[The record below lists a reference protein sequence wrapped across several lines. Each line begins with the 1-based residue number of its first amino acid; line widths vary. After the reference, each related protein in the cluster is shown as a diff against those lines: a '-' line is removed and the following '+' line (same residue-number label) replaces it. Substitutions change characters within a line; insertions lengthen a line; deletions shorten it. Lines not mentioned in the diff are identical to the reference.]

1 MRTITTATL
10 SLILSLALAACSSL
24 EQQPIK
30 DYEEQ
35 GLDTVHKDSRSE
47 LYIRPDITIPLYHKL
62 YIEPITVSY
71 SSQKHS
77 NSPGYV
83 ESDFQFDDN
92 ELAKFQEQF
101 NKAVS
106 EAWSKAENHIVL
118 TKLNP
123 IQEGEQTNAAK
134 QETNND
140 TLIMRVSITDLYLY
154 ASIKNNKAGRNTA
167 LVNESSKMVINMDLL
182 DARTNEVFIRSIDR
196 RTTGYSSGL
205 ERQMSSV
212 SYFNDVHQTFRSWIN
227 QLASRLD

>member
-10 SLILSLALAACSSL
+10 SLLLSLALAACSSI

-30 DYEEQ
+30 DYEEE

-62 YIEPITVSY
+62 YIEPVTVSY

-77 NSPGYV
+77 NSPGLN
-83 ESDFQFDDN
+83 ESDFQFDDS

-106 EAWSKAENHIVL
+106 EAWSKADNHVVL
-118 TKLNP
+118 TELNP
-123 IQEGEQTNAAK
+123 APEGDQANTAEQEAK
-134 QETNND
+134 ND

-167 LVNESSKMVINMDLL
+167 MVTESSKMVINMELL
-182 DARTNEVFIRSIDR
+182 DARTKEVFIRSIDR
-196 RTTGYSSGL
+196 RKTGYSSGPQ
-205 ERQMSSV
+205 RQMTSV
-212 SYFNDVHQTFRSWIN
+212 SYFNDVHQTFRSWIK
-227 QLASRLD
+227 QLANRLD

>member
-10 SLILSLALAACSSL
+10 SLILSLALAACSSF

-30 DYEEQ
+30 DYEQQ

-71 SSQKHS
+71 SSQKHT
-77 NSPGYV
+77 NSPGFT
-83 ESDFQFDDN
+83 ESDFQFDDS

-101 NKAVS
+101 NKAIS
-106 EAWSKAENHIVL
+106 EAWSKADNHVVL
-118 TKLNP
+118 SELNP
-123 IQEGEQTNAAK
+123 TQEGDQTNTAE
-134 QETNND
+134 QETNDD

-167 LVNESSKMVINMDLL
+167 LVNESSKMVINMELL

-196 RTTGYSSGL
+196 RTTGYSSGP
-205 ERQMSSV
+205 ERQMTSV

>member
-10 SLILSLALAACSSL
+10 SLLLSLALAACSSF
-24 EQQPIK
+24 EQQPNK
-30 DYEEQ
+30 DYEQE

-77 NSPGYV
+77 NAPGLN
-83 ESDFQFDDN
+83 ESDFQFDDS

-101 NKAVS
+101 KKAITEVWTVR
-106 EAWSKAENHIVL
+106 EDAIVIDELNLPQGDEKASKAQQQVIE
-118 TKLNP
+118 
-123 IQEGEQTNAAK
+123 
-134 QETNND
+134 D
-140 TLIMRVSITDLYLY
+140 TLIMRITITDLYLY
-154 ASIKNNKAGRNTA
+154 ASIKNNKAGRNTS

-182 DARTNEVFIRSIDR
+182 DASTHEILIRSKNR
-196 RTTGYSSGL
+196 RTTGFSTGPQ
-205 ERQMSSV
+205 RQMSSV
-212 SYFNDVHQTFRSWIN
+212 SYFNDVYQTASSWIN

>member
-1 MRTITTATL
+1 MRRITTATL
-10 SLILSLALAACSSL
+10 SLLLSLALAACSSI

-30 DYEEQ
+30 DYEQQ
-35 GLDTVHKDSRSE
+35 GLDTVHKNSRSE

-62 YIEPITVSY
+62 YIEPISVSY
-71 SSQKHS
+71 SSQKHT
-77 NSPGYV
+77 NSPGFN
-83 ESDFQFDDN
+83 ESDFQFDDS

-106 EAWSKAENHIVL
+106 EAWSKADNHVVL
-118 TKLNP
+118 TELNP
-123 IQEGEQTNAAK
+123 ALEGDQANTAEQEA
-134 QETNND
+134 NND

-167 LVNESSKMVINMDLL
+167 MVTESSKMVINMELL

-196 RTTGYSSGL
+196 RKTGYSSGPQ
-205 ERQMSSV
+205 RQMTSV

>member
-10 SLILSLALAACSSL
+10 SLLLSLALAACSSL

-30 DYEEQ
+30 DYEEE
-35 GLDTVHKDSRSE
+35 GLDTVYKNSRSE

-77 NSPGYV
+77 NATGLN
-83 ESDFQFDDN
+83 ESDFQFDDS

-101 NKAVS
+101 NKAIS

-118 TKLNP
+118 TELNP
-123 IQEGEQTNAAK
+123 ALEGDQANSDEQATND
-134 QETNND
+134 D

-154 ASIKNNKAGRNTA
+154 ASIKN
-167 LVNESSKMVINMDLL
+167 
-182 DARTNEVFIRSIDR
+182 
-196 RTTGYSSGL
+196 
-205 ERQMSSV
+205 
-212 SYFNDVHQTFRSWIN
+212 W
-227 QLASRLD
+227 

>member
-10 SLILSLALAACSSL
+10 SLILSLALEACSSF

-30 DYEEQ
+30 DYEQQ

-71 SSQKHS
+71 SSQKHT
-77 NSPGYV
+77 NSPGFN
-83 ESDFQFDDN
+83 ESDFQFDDS

-101 NKAVS
+101 NKAIS
-106 EAWSKAENHIVL
+106 EAWSKADNHVVL
-118 TKLNP
+118 SELNP
-123 IQEGEQTNAAK
+123 TQEGDQTNTAE
-134 QETNND
+134 QETNDD

-167 LVNESSKMVINMDLL
+167 LVNESSKMVINMELL

-196 RTTGYSSGL
+196 RTTGYSSGP